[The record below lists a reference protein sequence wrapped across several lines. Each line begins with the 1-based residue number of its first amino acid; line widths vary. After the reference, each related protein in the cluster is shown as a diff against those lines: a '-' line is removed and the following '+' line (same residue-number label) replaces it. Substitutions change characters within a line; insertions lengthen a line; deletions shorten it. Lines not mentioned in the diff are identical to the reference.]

1 MCGDIGE
8 IWGRYRG
15 GMAWFAAA
23 RVHAPDDAGMVLE
36 ELHAPG
42 RCRGDMWRYGE
53 IQGRCGA
60 VLEEVHAPGDVTEH
74 ADS

>member
-1 MCGDIGE
+1 MGE
-8 IWGRYRG
+8 IQGRCGVVRG
-15 GMAWFAAA
+15 GT
-23 RVHAPDDAGMVLE
+23 VHASDDAGVVLE

-42 RCRGDMWRYGE
+42 RCRGDMWRCGE

-60 VLEEVHAPGDVTEH
+60 VLEEVHAPGDVIEH